1 MHNLGTL
8 YRFEVRKIL
17 RRKITVIAMIAM
29 SLLMVSINIGEYV
42 AGSKIVNKEEQIL
55 VGRAVDDKML
65 DEMRAAV
72 EPKTVTL
79 DDGTQ
84 MAIGMG
90 INDPAYQPL
99 MEYLRTIA
107 GNIDKA
113 YNMTEADLEKRF
125 GGVIDEIIRDQ
136 HLTDSEVDYWQA
148 KRAQSPM
155 PLTYGKIQNGWGD
168 SVCILYVVSILSMIS
183 IAATLSGVFSDEAQL
198 HTDALLFASRNGK
211 KRLMTA
217 KWLAGITVGMLET
230 LVILLVSVGTEF
242 AISGFDGGDASVQF
256 FVGPTAMDMKISTAF
271 WTCSGIML
279 VIGLLMSAFAMCLS
293 QVFGNSVAVIAS
305 MTVLWLVSM
314 LSPPYSWR
322 LISQACSYL
331 PVTFIGS
338 WVFSDYRMVNL
349 FGRLFTILQAAP
361 VVYLILAVILSGLTK
376 ASYDRYQVTK

>member
-1 MHNLGTL
+1 MNNLGTL

-17 RRKITVIAMIAM
+17 RRKITVIAMIAV
-29 SLLMVSINIGEYV
+29 SLLMVAINIGEYV
-42 AGSKIVNKEEQIL
+42 AGSKIVNKEEQVL

-198 HTDALLFASRNGK
+198 HTDALIFSSRNGK

-242 AISGFDGGDASVQF
+242 AISGFGGGEASVQF

-361 VVYLILAVILSGLTK
+361 VVYFILTVILSGLTK